1 MLKTIKKQGNLFLFA
16 KLILFAGVLY
26 LLYRQVSGFDQKAWN
41 SFALVNFGS
50 LFLAIVLV
58 FPNIWLAYKKWD
70 VTLRSLEIKTTQ
82 RIKTQ
87 SFFAGIVTGLVTP
100 NMLGNFL
107 GRFYYFDKEYRGI
120 ITAFTMLSNF
130 GQFLASM
137 TFGAVSIFLLGEL
150 LVWKEADQVVY
161 ILLFGI
167 VISYLI
173 YFFID
178 NFLGRFKQFR
188 FAGEFRRLLK
198 KFRWFRTSILFLSFA
213 RFVIFTLQFSLML
226 NAFGVNWNLYL
237 IAAIWQVYLLTMI
250 APSLFLGKVGIK
262 ESIALFVLSELGLN
276 EVSIL
281 FSTTLIWFL
290 NTVSPGLVGL
300 IICRNRAE

>member
-1 MLKTIKKQGNLFLFA
+1 M
-16 KLILFAGVLY
+16 
-26 LLYRQVSGFDQKAWN
+26 LYRQISGIDQNAWE
-41 SFALVNFGS
+41 SFALVNYGS
-50 LFLAIVLV
+50 LFLAIALV
-58 FPNIWLAYKKWD
+58 FPNIWIAYKKWD
-70 VTLRSLEIKTTQ
+70 LTLHSLEINATQ
-82 RIKTQ
+82 KIKTH
-87 SFFAGIVTGLVTP
+87 SFFAGIVTGLLTP
-100 NMLGNFL
+100 NMIGNFL
-107 GRFYYFDKEYRGI
+107 GRFYYFEKEYRGI

-137 TFGAVSIFLLGEL
+137 TFGAISIFLLGEL
-150 LVWKEADQVVY
+150 LVWKEANQLIY

-173 YFFID
+173 YFFVD
-178 NFLGRFKQFR
+178 NFLGHFKRFR

-198 KFRWFRTSILFLSFA
+198 KYRWFRTSILFLSFA

-226 NAFGVNWNLYL
+226 NAFGVDWNFYL

-262 ESIALFVLSELGLN
+262 ESIALYVLSGLGLN

-290 NTVSPGLVGL
+290 NTVTPGLVGL
-300 IICRNRAE
+300 IICRNRTE